1 MLDLYI
7 IMPLKLSSIHE
18 AALDI
23 YPTIDWS
30 IGVAGLSIL
39 YGIIYLLPQHTP
51 YRSQIV
57 QFNWANFDHLEI
69 SIITKN
75 VILPSIKYL
84 CIIICIPS
92 IVTVAITLI
101 LCK

>member
-7 IMPLKLSSIHE
+7 IMPLKFSSIHE
-18 AALDI
+18 ASLDI

-30 IGVAGLSIL
+30 IGVACLSMF

-51 YRSQIV
+51 YRNQVV
-57 QFNWANFDHLEI
+57 QFHWANFDYLDI
-69 SIITKN
+69 PIITKN
-75 VILPSIKYL
+75 IILPSIGYL

-92 IVTVAITLI
+92 IVTVAITLV